1 MKRNGF
7 TLAELMGVIVIL
19 GIIATVVLVTAD
31 RSIKNSQ
38 TTTCLAQE
46 KNIIEGVKVFVT
58 DYPDRLP
65 TVAGDSGAKQVTMAE
80 LQDGGYIEEGL
91 VNPMT
96 NKAYP
101 RTMIVKIKTT
111 TGMDYLYEIANLPTA
126 ERCPAS

>member
-1 MKRNGF
+1 MKKNGF

-19 GIIATVVLVTAD
+19 SIIATIVLVTAD

-65 TVAGDSGAKQVTMAE
+65 TVAGSAGVKQVTMKE

-96 NKAYP
+96 DKAYP
-101 RTMIVKIKTT
+101 ATMKVNITTT
-111 TGMDYLYEIANLPTA
+111 TGKDYQYEITNLPAT
-126 ERCPAS
+126 ERCPS